1 MKTEAKEARE
11 DRNTRAKNFHKQQ
24 LIDSISDGIT
34 GDSIRSRQ
42 FADDWV
48 TENAGFYKGTSGA
61 RLKFRETV
69 VNLVQEGKLSLVD
82 ARAMVRQGRYHS
94 GDKKEVTLEHYKEW
108 KGFDDELVD
117 ANAEYRR
124 TKLNNDK
131 FTVEAEAE
139 SLRNQV
145 EESGTDLS
153 LEQKK
158 AYLKKREERF
168 PDIPLNSDEQ
178 YLIYGYRDDNTMRQI
193 LNTKIRIL
201 LKVLQS
207 SI

>member
-1 MKTEAKEARE
+1 MLELWFVK
-11 DRNTRAKNFHKQQ
+11 
-24 LIDSISDGIT
+24 
-34 GDSIRSRQ
+34 
-42 FADDWV
+42 
-48 TENAGFYKGTSGA
+48 
-61 RLKFRETV
+61 
-69 VNLVQEGKLSLVD
+69 VD
-82 ARAMVRQGRYHS
+82 YHS

-153 LEQKK
+153 
-158 AYLKKREERF
+158 
-168 PDIPLNSDEQ
+168 
-178 YLIYGYRDDNTMRQI
+178 T
-193 LNTKIRIL
+193 
-201 LKVLQS
+201 
-207 SI
+207 